1 MGRRRPSP
9 VDTEKALE
17 IAERRR
23 VVASLV
29 AKRMPQVQIAKALG
43 VSQPTIA
50 SDIKAIKAA
59 WLEEAKQD
67 VEVVIAREL
76 AELEDMEDD
85 AAQAQSDPVWFEKR
99 LKVKERKAKMLGLD
113 AATKSEIAG
122 KNGGPI
128 EFADTRSALA
138 ARLTALLTA
147 GEGS

>member
-1 MGRRRPSP
+1 MAPKKT
-9 VDTEKALE
+9 VDSTVKQAE

-23 VVASLV
+23 VVASML
-29 AKRMPQVQIAKALG
+29 AKRMPQVQIAKALK
-43 VSQPTIA
+43 VSQWTI
-50 SDIKAIKAA
+50 SNDIKEIKKA
-59 WLEEAKQD
+59 WLEAAKAD
-67 VEVVIAREL
+67 IADIAAREL

>member
-1 MGRRRPSP
+1 MTRKHTL
-9 VDTEKALE
+9 DAQKAAE

-23 VVASLV
+23 VVASLL
-29 AKRMPQVQIAKALG
+29 AKRMPQFEIAKTVG
-43 VSQPTIA
+43 VSTATI
-50 SDIKAIKAA
+50 SRDITAIKAA